1 MAMKRGQKMF
11 KVIKKLAQNQQKKK
25 KKSAIKGSKKAVSG
39 KAGLSGCS

>member
-11 KVIKKLAQNQQKKK
+11 KVSKKLAQNQQKK

-39 KAGLSGCS
+39 KAGLGGCS